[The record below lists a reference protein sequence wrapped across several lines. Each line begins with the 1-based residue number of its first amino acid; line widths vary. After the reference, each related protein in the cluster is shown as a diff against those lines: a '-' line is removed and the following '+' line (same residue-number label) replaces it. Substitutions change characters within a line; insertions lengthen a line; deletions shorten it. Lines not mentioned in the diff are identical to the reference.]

1 MTVHRI
7 LLATVLL
14 VFACENKAIDPLTR
28 SGPVTPPEPV
38 TPSEPVVP
46 PEPERPPP
54 YAGTVWISPNIIDS
68 SDSSSV
74 QSIVYSGR
82 EEREFYKGYESGF
95 IMTETYLF
103 NVEYPNRRTIEFQ
116 VETAWGDLEAA
127 HEQVEIHAVEL
138 GRMPLLLLR
147 GVIEVEIG
155 DIGRIAASLLGQ
167 IHIDVN
173 IAKEWIGNGY
183 WQESLFHETVHT
195 TLDGGIIGDH
205 AWVAAQ
211 KADGVFIS
219 DYAQFLPVTE
229 DVAETF
235 LMWFAVRYRPERLP
249 GDVLQTILNTIP
261 NRITYLDERKYDLS
275 PYRLSI
281 E

>member
-1 MTVHRI
+1 MTVHRV
-7 LLATVLL
+7 LLVTVLL
-14 VFACENKAIDPLTR
+14 VVGCENKAIDPLTQ

-38 TPSEPVVP
+38 TPSEPVTPPEPVAP

-82 EEREFYKGYESGF
+82 EEREFYKGYDTGF

-116 VETAWGDLEAA
+116 VETAWGSLEAA
-127 HEQVEIHAVEL
+127 REQVEIHAVEL

-155 DIGRIAASLLGQ
+155 DIGRIAASLLGH
-167 IHIDVN
+167 IHIDVD
-173 IAKEWIGNGY
+173 IAKEWIDNRY

-195 TLDGGIIGDH
+195 TLDGGVIGDH
-205 AWVAAQ
+205 A
-211 KADGVFIS
+211 
-219 DYAQFLPVTE
+219 
-229 DVAETF
+229 
-235 LMWFAVRYRPERLP
+235 
-249 GDVLQTILNTIP
+249 
-261 NRITYLDERKYDLS
+261 
-275 PYRLSI
+275 
-281 E
+281 